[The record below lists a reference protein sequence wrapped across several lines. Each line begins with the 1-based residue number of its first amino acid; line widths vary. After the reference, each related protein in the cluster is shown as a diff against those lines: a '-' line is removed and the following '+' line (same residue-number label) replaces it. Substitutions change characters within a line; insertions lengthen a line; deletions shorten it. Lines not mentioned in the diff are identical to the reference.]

1 MLVVWKLDR
10 LARPIRQLIET
21 VEDLERRGI
30 GLRSLT
36 GPPPWKWGVR

>member
-1 MLVVWKLDR
+1 
-10 LARPIRQLIET
+10 

-36 GPPPWKWGVR
+36 KAIDTTPGGRGALAEDGGGP